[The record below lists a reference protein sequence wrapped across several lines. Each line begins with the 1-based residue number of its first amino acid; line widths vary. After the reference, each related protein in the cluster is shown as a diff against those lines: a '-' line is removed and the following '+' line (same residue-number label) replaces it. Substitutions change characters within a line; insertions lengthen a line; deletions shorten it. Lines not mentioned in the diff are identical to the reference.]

1 MKLIAESGST
11 RTEWCLVEGIYVVE
25 HAFTE
30 GINPFFQT
38 RREISRCIRLQLPE
52 AFFKK
57 KSEQIYFY
65 GAGCTNP
72 EKKNILEASLV
83 AQFRAPVQAESD
95 LLGAARGLFGS
106 EPGIACILGTGS
118 NSCFYNG
125 ESIIKNV
132 RALGYIL
139 GDEGS
144 GAVLGKMFLS
154 DCLKNLA
161 PADLIEAF
169 YDRCK
174 VTADDIM
181 ASVYNSSFPNRF
193 LSAFSYFLVDYM
205 DNDYVYN
212 LVYNNFKNFFER
224 NLLQYEY
231 KDYPVRFVGT
241 IAYKYAEILKKVAQK
256 FDFEV
261 DRIEETAIAG
271 LVEYHTGNCRLN

>member
-11 RTEWCLVEGIYVVE
+11 RTEWCLVEGVHVVE

-52 AFFKK
+52 VFFKK

-72 EKKNILEASLV
+72 EKRAILEASIV
-83 AQFRAPVQAESD
+83 AQFRAPVEAASD
-95 LLGAARGLFGS
+95 LLGAARGLFGKDS
-106 EPGIACILGTGS
+106 GIACILGTGS
-118 NSCFYNG
+118 NSCFYDG
-125 ESIIKNV
+125 ENIVKNV

-144 GAVLGKMFLS
+144 GAVLGRMFLG
-154 DCLKNLA
+154 DCLKGLA
-161 PADLIEAF
+161 PAELTEAF

-181 ASVYNSSFPNRF
+181 TSVYNSPFPNRF
-193 LSAFSYFLVDYM
+193 LSAFSYFLVDHTA
-205 DNDYVYN
+205 NEYVHE
-212 LVYNNFKNFFER
+212 LVYKNFKNFFER
-224 NLLQYEY
+224 NLLQYDCEGF
-231 KDYPVRFVGT
+231 PVRFVGS
-241 IAYKYAEILKKVAQK
+241 IAYKYAEILKEVAEQY
-256 FDFEV
+256 DVIV
-261 DRIEETAIAG
+261 DRIEETPIVG
-271 LVEYHTGNCRLN
+271 LVEFHTDNCRL